1 MSRPSAGLAPAP
13 GLLPACRA
21 AAADVLVQ
29 RREGLAPARVRPPD
43 PGREGVRARR
53 AEDQH
58 PARHRACGVPFRD
71 GTRRAPVMSRHAM
84 QISHDRSVARS
95 RHAGR
100 RFTCS

>member
-1 MSRPSAGLAPAP
+1 MSRPPAGLALAP

-29 RREGLAPARVRPPD
+29 RSDGLAPARVRPPD
-43 PGREGVRARR
+43 PGREGVRAHW

-71 GTRRAPVMSRHAM
+71 GTRRAPVMARHAM
-84 QISHDRSVARS
+84 QIRHDRSVARS

-100 RFTCS
+100 CFTCS